1 MLAQDLITRA
11 PVLVH
16 RTAPVA
22 EAVRRMRD
30 ADVGSV
36 VVVEN
41 GEPLGIVTDRD
52 VALDLARGV
61 AGRRLVEEVMTP
73 VPVSIPPEA
82 DVEMCLERME
92 ENGVRRIVIVED
104 SVIVGIVSLDD
115 VLMHLGYLMGKASSL
130 IRAEVTPHFA
140 EVEEP

>member
-36 VVVEN
+36 VVVEEE
-41 GEPLGIVTDRD
+41 EPIGILTDRD
-52 VALDLARGV
+52 VALDMARGA
-61 AGRRLVEEVMTP
+61 AGGRLVEEVMTP
-73 VPVSIPPEA
+73 VPVSIPA
-82 DVEMCLERME
+82 DVDVELCLERME
-92 ENGVRRIVIVED
+92 DNCVRRILIVED

-115 VLMHLGYLMGKASSL
+115 ILMHLGYLMGKASSL
-130 IRAEVTPHFA
+130 IRAEVTPRFA
-140 EVEEP
+140 EVER

>member
-11 PVLVH
+11 PVLVR

-41 GEPLGIVTDRD
+41 EEPIGILTDRD
-52 VALDLARGV
+52 VALDLARAV
-61 AGRRLVEEVMTP
+61 AGGRLVEDVMTP
-73 VPVSIPPEA
+73 GPVSIPAEA
-82 DVEMCLERME
+82 DVELCLERME
-92 ENGVRRIVIVED
+92 ESGVRRILIVED
-104 SVIVGIVSLDD
+104 GVIVGIVSLDD
-115 VLMHLGYLMGKASSL
+115 ILIHLGYLMGKASSL
-130 IRAEVTPHFA
+130 IRAEITPHFA
-140 EVEEP
+140 EVER

>member
-16 RTAPVA
+16 RKAPVA

-36 VVVEN
+36 VIVED
-41 GEPLGIVTDRD
+41 GEPIGILTDRD

-61 AGRRLVEEVMTP
+61 TGGRLVEDVMTP
-73 VPVSIPPEA
+73 VPVSIPAEA
-82 DVEMCLERME
+82 DVELCLERME

-104 SVIVGIVSLDD
+104 TTIVGIVSLDD
-115 VLMHLGYLMGKASSL
+115 ILMHLANLMGKASSL
-130 IRAEVTPHFA
+130 IRAEIMPQPA
-140 EVEEP
+140 GSR